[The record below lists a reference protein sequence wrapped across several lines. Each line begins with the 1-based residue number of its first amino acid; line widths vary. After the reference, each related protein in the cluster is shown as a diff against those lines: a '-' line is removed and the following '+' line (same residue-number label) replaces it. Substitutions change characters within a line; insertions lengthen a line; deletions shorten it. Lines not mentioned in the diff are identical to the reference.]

1 MKHSWKTRVTALMFS
16 AAAIGAGALS
26 VSCGVYGPPN
36 VPSIDIPADS
46 DGELSGSAEIPT
58 LYGPPGI
65 SETDAEIDL
74 DAMTDADFR
83 NITDEQLISLSRQ
96 SHDGTLTLPAYL
108 TVLRDADP
116 ALLTVA
122 KYSASTDSE
131 AKEIASDMISDVVA
145 QNYTGDDAA
154 GRWRVFGTDDSSRA
168 DVLIWDP
175 SFFDMETQT
184 LNAKVTKENMLLLA
198 ALREYPTDQRISVF
212 VKEKGSRIVCTEYDL
227 DYRYGGY
234 GRSDTAALYGYTY
247 FADRKTGR
255 LTGYDS
261 DQYDFFKEVE
271 IPDSY
276 HPYPD
281 R

>member
-1 MKHSWKTRVTALMFS
+1 MKQSWKTRLTALMFS

-46 DGELSGSAEIPT
+46 DGLLSGSEEIPT

-83 NITDEQLISLSRQ
+83 NITDEQLIALGRQ

-108 TVLRDADP
+108 TALRDADL
-116 ALLTVA
+116 AYLTVA

-131 AKEIASDMISDVVA
+131 AGEIATNMISDVSA
-145 QNYTGDDAA
+145 HNYTGDDAA
-154 GRWRVFGTDDSSRA
+154 GRWWLFGTGDSSRA
-168 DVLIWDP
+168 YVLIWDS

-184 LNAKVTKENMLLLA
+184 LNAEVTEENMLLLA
-198 ALREYPTDQRISVF
+198 AMRQYPTERKLGAF
-212 VKEKGSRIVCTEYDL
+212 VKKKGNRLVCTEYDL
-227 DYRYGGY
+227 VYSFGDYGL
-234 GRSDTAALYGYTY
+234 SDTAALYGYTF
-247 FADRKTGR
+247 FADKKTGR

-271 IPDSY
+271 IPDTY
-276 HPYPD
+276 HPYPGE
-281 R
+281 

>member
-46 DGELSGSAEIPT
+46 DGVLSGSEDIPT

-65 SETDAEIDL
+65 SETDSEIDL
-74 DAMTDADFR
+74 DAMSDDDFR
-83 NITDEQLISLSRQ
+83 NITDEQLIALGIQ
-96 SHDGTLTLPAYL
+96 S
-108 TVLRDADP
+108 RDAALASP
-116 ALLTVA
+116 AFLAARPVAEPARLTVA
-122 KYSASTDSE
+122 DRSASTDSK
-131 AKEIASDMISDVVA
+131 AVEIATNLISDVSA
-145 QNYTGDDAA
+145 YNITGDDAA
-154 GRWRVFGTDDSSRA
+154 GRWRLFEAGVGQKSYL
-168 DVLIWDP
+168 LIWDS

-184 LNAKVTKENMLLLA
+184 LNAEVTEENMLLLA
-198 ALREYPTDQRISVF
+198 AMRQYPTERKLGAF
-212 VKEKGSRIVCTEYDL
+212 VKKEGDRIVCTEYDL
-227 DYRYGGY
+227 VYSFGDYGL
-234 GRSDTAALYGYTY
+234 SDTAALYGYT
-247 FADRKTGR
+247 FSADRKTGR

-271 IPDSY
+271 IPDTY

-281 R
+281 E